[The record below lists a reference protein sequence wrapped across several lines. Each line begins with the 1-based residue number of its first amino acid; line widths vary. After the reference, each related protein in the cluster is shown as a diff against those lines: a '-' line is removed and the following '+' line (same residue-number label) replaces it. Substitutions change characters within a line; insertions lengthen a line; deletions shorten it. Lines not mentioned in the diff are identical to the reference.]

1 MKMHTIIK
9 LFLILGTIVYGAAF
23 VYSFTSPQTIEKN
36 ARGFIKEQVSK
47 KTHEKIDNIGTKY
60 KDNKL
65 VKLSSRIVKKKKEK
79 LKLYKKALKHK
90 IDEKLA
96 AVMAKMLDL
105 DCKCRQKYKGIFHNV
120 LIATITD
127 MKTATKKLERFM
139 TQKYMYVVENIIKDF
154 RIFLGSSFVVLLIML
169 LLLFSK
175 PQVGIQVNMLAGLML
190 LSTVVSS
197 YFYIFKQNWF
207 YTIIYNDFVGFAYL
221 MYLGIIFLFLCDIIF
236 NKARITTEVVNAIL
250 NAIGSSLTAISC

>member
-1 MKMHTIIK
+1 MHKIIK
-9 LFLILGTIVYGAAF
+9 TFLTLSVIIYGIAF

-36 ARGFIKEQVSK
+36 ARSFIKEQVSQ
-47 KTHEKIDNIGTKY
+47 KTHEKIDTIGQKH

-65 VKLSSRIVKKKKEK
+65 VKLSAKLFKKKKEK
-79 LKLYKKALKHK
+79 LKLYKDALKYK
-90 IDEKLA
+90 VDEKLA
-96 AVMAKMLDL
+96 MVMAKMLDL
-105 DCKCRQKYKGIFHNV
+105 NCVCRQKYKGMMHNF
-120 LIATITD
+120 IITKISNL
-127 MKTATKKLERFM
+127 KTAIKTLEAFM

-175 PQVGIQVNMLAGLML
+175 PQVSIQINMLAVLML

-236 NKARITTEVVNAIL
+236 NKARITTEVANVIL
-250 NAIGSSLTAISC
+250 NAIGSSLTAVSSC